1 MPDGASA
8 TGKGI
13 RLPVGEIQAGLPAS
27 ASAPRLAARLG
38 RQRRGGQRSGRYGSR
53 LAALQA
59 DTAPAS
65 ACEAANA
72 SARMCARLAF
82 EADPERCEGCR
93 SLERLQE
100 FKLSYRAGEE
110 REYLL
115 RRSQPL
121 ARRRH
126 ARGCS
131 PEGCAGSD
139 GLSRLTRSPS
149 RGGVATR
156 CLRSG
161 RLPLHWDASERRG
174 GKGRTQICQDYLAI
188 SPLTPDPQPGCAPRG
203 RGSAKQL
210 PESVPALRSGLWGT

>member
-1 MPDGASA
+1 M
-8 TGKGI
+8 GKTEFLLPFI
-13 RLPVGEIQAGLPAS
+13 KPLEWERRSQSLYDPSSKLMLLAPHRLQRPNETQLNQHKTYRWLSKPPSDNQRYARRRVGNGERDPSTCRGDPGRAACLCP
-27 ASAPRLAARLG
+27 APRLAARLG

-115 RRSQPL
+115 RRSRPL

-131 PEGCAGSD
+131 P
-139 GLSRLTRSPS
+139 
-149 RGGVATR
+149 
-156 CLRSG
+156 
-161 RLPLHWDASERRG
+161 
-174 GKGRTQICQDYLAI
+174 
-188 SPLTPDPQPGCAPRG
+188 
-203 RGSAKQL
+203 
-210 PESVPALRSGLWGT
+210 